1 MEWVNDW
8 KGTLLDTSITNYAG
22 APDGGNIGERVL
34 KGGSYRNEAAATL
47 VENRGDVYTVTSSTK
62 AEYVGFRLA
71 FGKIPDAVW
80 MDAQGSTTSSP
91 INILTTSAQLKKTTQ
106 TYQNKLV
113 FRIGETGN
121 IAFVNFANATPTVKE
136 IHDTLDAYHPT
147 LSPDGNFIAFST
159 KYEGISGK
167 SELYVRQLNSIEAD
181 KLMNFGTKDIP
192 TAYTNSLA
200 TPTVL
205 IAKKNRCNKTC

>member
-1 MEWVNDW
+1 MHQLSRLTFHAERDAYRLPTEAEWTLIASKNWDPQKGWNASNSNYKLHKPCTANSNEDFCDLAGNVMEWVNDW

-91 INILTTSAQLKKTTQ
+91 INILRHQPS
-106 TYQNKLV
+106 
-113 FRIGETGN
+113 
-121 IAFVNFANATPTVKE
+121 
-136 IHDTLDAYHPT
+136 
-147 LSPDGNFIAFST
+147 
-159 KYEGISGK
+159 
-167 SELYVRQLNSIEAD
+167 
-181 KLMNFGTKDIP
+181 
-192 TAYTNSLA
+192 
-200 TPTVL
+200 
-205 IAKKNRCNKTC
+205 